1 MAKYNPRRSGSEW
14 LRLITECRQSG
25 MPDNAWCEQHNI
37 PVSSFYNAVTRLRK
51 EACDILELAAL
62 SGGTYALDFTSRQDV
77 VRVNICPDPET
88 ATSRTDVPGAVE
100 NPDRRHTIELMTG
113 GITVKLSNLVDPG
126 LLAAVFR
133 LLKGQPC

>member
-1 MAKYNPRRSGSEW
+1 MAKYNPRRSSSEW

-25 MPDNAWCEQHNI
+25 MPDNAWCEQHDI

-51 EACDILELAAL
+51 EACDIPESAAL

-77 VRVNICPDPET
+77 VRVNICPDSET
-88 ATSRTDVPGAVE
+88 ATSRTDVPGAAA
-100 NPDRRHTIELMTG
+100 NPDRLHTIELMTG
-113 GITVKLSNLVDPG
+113 DITVKLSNSVDPG
-126 LLAAVFR
+126 LLATVFR